1 MFFKSKTN
9 EVFNQQY
16 VDLTTIK
23 TCEIANIGK
32 SYARKEKIIDRLN
45 LNFFPVNSNQPNTVF
60 EFYNADIN
68 YQLSGE
74 LQSIE
79 KWNTLIKNMLKNK
92 EQA

>member
-1 MFFKSKTN
+1 M
-9 EVFNQQY
+9 
-16 VDLTTIK
+16 
-23 TCEIANIGK
+23 
-32 SYARKEKIIDRLN
+32 DRLN
-45 LNFFPVNSNQPNTVF
+45 LNFFPVNSNQPDTVF

-92 EQA
+92 EQG